1 MTTRAQ
7 LAHAIRTAC
16 QLSLK
21 DSVIIIGS
29 QSILGTYSEDE
40 LPPEATESREIDVLP
55 MGADATETVRLADE
69 IEGVAGELSPFDQLH
84 RFHLD
89 GVDETTATLPKG
101 WRDRLVPVQNR
112 GTVNIVTGERYLGL
126 CLEPHD
132 LCVAKLCALRA
143 KDRRFVAALLD
154 AAWST
159 PR

>member
-1 MTTRAQ
+1 MAEHRDAVGLRQ
-7 LAHAIRTAC
+7 KAFRDLAHG
-16 QLSLK
+16 
-21 DSVIIIGS
+21 D
-29 QSILGTYSEDE
+29 
-40 LPPEATESREIDVLP
+40 P
-55 MGADATETVRLADE
+55 VRLADE